1 LVRAGGA
8 ELIRR
13 ATLLQF
19 LIAAI
24 ALSPFAK
31 AQSFPF
37 QLSIQDQNQNVTVI
51 GNGATVTLNA
61 DAISQSVAIT
71 LIVTYNG
78 TTIAD
83 LSVPQLSGSPTISL
97 TTAALPQTLTPGA
110 SYPIGI
116 LFTPN
121 SATTTGPPAS
131 AQLTIPYK
139 ESGTTGTNGT
149 PGSSGAIALSLSG
162 TAPNFVLAYE
172 FQSNQNI
179 IALTEGST
187 LPFPATPVAT
197 TSTATILV
205 ENIGNGRGQINS
217 VQVTGAAFSLQGLA
231 LLPGAVA
238 SGSALQFMLVYAP
251 QNAGA
256 NVGTLQVTFPD
267 HTVTVNLAGT
277 ATASAFTYQLT
288 EENGQSSTLVPGQAI
303 LLPPVAVG
311 SSGTFSITVQNT
323 GNGNGTIN
331 GASIS
336 GSSFQIVNP
345 PAFPQTLAPGAFL
358 TLNYMYTPPQSGAV
372 TGLLAIGSA
381 TFPVTTTGSGNQL
394 GYSYTIGSL
403 TIPVTASLVTF
414 SPVQVGQSSTV
425 SFSIQ
430 NTGTSPASIVS
441 IFANPGPFMLT
452 GLPNQPLSLAAGASI
467 SFNIVFTPTAVGG
480 ANGALQINGQTI
492 NLTGSG
498 NAPPVLPAYQFTGA
512 SGVETALQ
520 QPAIGL
526 TLDAPYPLLITG
538 TLTIV
543 QVPDSFG
550 TDPSVQFS
558 TGGQTVAFSIPAN
571 ATQAIF
577 PNGASSIRL
586 QTGSVSG
593 TITIIPSFI
602 TSGDYSLTPANP
614 ATLQFTI
621 PAAAPQLLDVQLS
634 QTSAAGFTLQVIGIA
649 TSRTLSQL
657 NFVFTPEPNYNLVGT
672 TASIDVAASSALWFQ
687 SAASQPFGSQFIIS
701 VPFNLAVSNKNV
713 LNSLIAI
720 QSVSVTAVNSLG
732 TSNLVSTQLQ

>member
-13 ATLLQF
+13 ATLVQF
-19 LIAAI
+19 LIAGI
-24 ALSPFAK
+24 ALSPFAR

-37 QLSIQDQNQNVTVI
+37 QLSVQDQTQNVTVI
-51 GNGATVTLNA
+51 GNGATVTLSA
-61 DAISQSVAIT
+61 DAISQSVPIT
-71 LIVTYNG
+71 LIVTYSG
-78 TTIAD
+78 AVTAT
-83 LSVPQLSGSPTISL
+83 LSSPQLSGSPAFTL
-97 TTAALPQTLTPGA
+97 TTPALPQTLTPGA
-110 SYPIGI
+110 SVSIGI

-131 AQLTIPYK
+131 AQLTVPYK
-139 ESGTTGTNGT
+139 ESGPT
-149 PGSSGAIALSLSG
+149 GSSGSINLSLAG
-162 TAPNFVLAYE
+162 TAPSFVLAYE
-172 FQSNQNI
+172 FQSNQNV

-187 LPFPATPVAT
+187 LPFPPTPVAT
-197 TSTATILV
+197 TSSATILV
-205 ENIGNGRGQINS
+205 ENLGNGRGQINS
-217 VQVTGAAFSLQGLA
+217 VQVTGAAFSLQGLT
-231 LLPGAVA
+231 LLPGSVN
-238 SGSALQFMLVYAP
+238 SGSALQFTLVYAP
-251 QNAGA
+251 QTAGP
-256 NVGTLQVTFPD
+256 NTGTLQVTFPD
-267 HTVTVNLAGT
+267 HTITVNLAGT
-277 ATASAFTYQLT
+277 ATAPVFTYQLT
-288 EENGQSSTLVPGQAI
+288 EQNGQSSTIVPGQAI
-303 LLPPVAVG
+303 LLPPVTVG

-331 GASIS
+331 AAGIT

-345 PAFPQTLAPGAFL
+345 PAFPQTIAPAASL
-358 TLNYMYTPPQSGAV
+358 TLNYAYTPPQSGSV
-372 TGLLAIGSA
+372 TGLLEIGSA
-381 TFPVTTTGSGNQL
+381 NFPVTTTGAGGQL

-430 NTGTSPASIVS
+430 NTGTSPAPIIS
-441 IFANPGPFMLT
+441 IFANPGPFTLT
-452 GLPNQPLSLAAGASI
+452 GLPSLPLTLAAGASV

-480 ANGALQINGQTI
+480 ATGALQINGQTI

-498 NAPPVLPAYQFTGA
+498 NSPPALPAYQFTGA

-520 QPAIGL
+520 QPSIGL
-526 TLDAPYPLLITG
+526 TLNAPYPLLITG

-543 QVPDSFG
+543 QVSDSFSP
-550 TDPSVQFS
+550 DPSVQFS

-571 ATQAIF
+571 TTQAIF
-577 PNGASSIRL
+577 QNGASSIRL

-593 TITIIPSFI
+593 TITITPSFT

-614 ATLQFTI
+614 VTLQFTI
-621 PAAAPQLLDVQLS
+621 PAAAPQLLNIQLS
-634 QTSAAGFTLQVIGIA
+634 QSSATGFTLQVIGIA

-657 NFVFTPEPNYNLVGT
+657 NFVFTPEPDFNLVGT
-672 TASIDVAASSALWFQ
+672 TASIDVSAASALWFQ

-713 LNSLIAI
+713 LNSLAAI
-720 QSVSVTAVNSLG
+720 QAVSVTATNSLG
-732 TSNLVSTQLQ
+732 TSNSVSTQLQ